1 MTTGPKKIVAVI
13 GAGIAGLVTAK
24 TLAQDGFDVRVFEKD
39 ANLGGAWAP
48 SRTYPGLRTN
58 NTKQT
63 YEFSDHP
70 YPENASLFPRSEEV
84 RSYLESYADRFEIR
98 ERIQFNQEVVAID
111 RSPRKPNTFSVRC
124 RSEDDGKP
132 GYEGAFDF
140 VVVCNGVFH
149 RPKVPTV
156 PGTDGFRGRILH
168 SSQVTESTYKPGDKV
183 VVVGGGKSA
192 FDCAAHAARQGVK
205 PVLVYRRPQWMA
217 PRFLPGGRIP
227 GDWLVTSR
235 LMGLFLPYY
244 HTDSIARLMHSVGR
258 PLVRLWWGLIALGW
272 RKDLRMPAEL
282 IPVEKLPAGIE
293 KIGVGSDLYDALHA
307 GTAQVVRGSVNRF
320 TNDGVELAD
329 GTALPADVVIFAT
342 GWHQSIAFLS
352 EELQKEIADDGYIRL
367 FRQILPPTTQDIGF
381 VGYAS
386 SFACQLT
393 AEIGA
398 HWLSEHFL
406 GSFALPPADEM
417 NREIDR
423 VHAWADDHLPNRGT
437 EGFVGP
443 HISHYVD
450 DLMTDMGLPVR
461 RVKSFFGEH
470 FGIYRA
476 SRYAGLADERR
487 GARQLRPAYW

>member
-1 MTTGPKKIVAVI
+1 
-13 GAGIAGLVTAK
+13 
-24 TLAQDGFDVRVFEKD
+24 
-39 ANLGGAWAP
+39 
-48 SRTYPGLRTN
+48 
-58 NTKQT
+58 
-63 YEFSDHP
+63 
-70 YPENASLFPRSEEV
+70 
-84 RSYLESYADRFEIR
+84 
-98 ERIQFNQEVVAID
+98 
-111 RSPRKPNTFSVRC
+111 
-124 RSEDDGKP
+124 
-132 GYEGAFDF
+132 
-140 VVVCNGVFH
+140 
-149 RPKVPTV
+149 
-156 PGTDGFRGRILH
+156 
-168 SSQVTESTYKPGDKV
+168 
-183 VVVGGGKSA
+183 
-192 FDCAAHAARQGVK
+192 
-205 PVLVYRRPQWMA
+205 
-217 PRFLPGGRIP
+217 
-227 GDWLVTSR
+227 
-235 LMGLFLPYY
+235 
-244 HTDSIARLMHSVGR
+244 MHSVGR

-406 GSFALPPADEM
+406 GSLALPPADEM